1 MDSTPNPEVTAR
13 DLHPALNAVGKVT
26 ALILELEDDLV
37 QIPAGKELVRRAKA
51 AHDALLAE

>member
-1 MDSTPNPEVTAR
+1 MDAAPNPEVTAR

-37 QIPAGKELVRRAKA
+37 QIPAGRELVKRAKA
-51 AHDALLAE
+51 AEQALLAD